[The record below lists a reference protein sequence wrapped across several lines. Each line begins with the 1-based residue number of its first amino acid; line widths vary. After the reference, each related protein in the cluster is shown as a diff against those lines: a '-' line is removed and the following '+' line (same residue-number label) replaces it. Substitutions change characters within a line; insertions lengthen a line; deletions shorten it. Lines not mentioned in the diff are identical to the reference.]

1 MSLRAEKDA
10 GFGQG
15 SKTATVLTNRSKFIT
30 IVTDEPQTARH
41 PDIFRGLPSLR
52 KGVRPMNT
60 STLSLGAAPVKT
72 SYESSMKSVSKS
84 A

>member
-1 MSLRAEKDA
+1 MSSRAERVA

-41 PDIFRGLPSLR
+41 PDIYQGLPVLR

-60 STLSLGAAPVKT
+60 STLSLGTSSMKT
-72 SYESSMKSVSKS
+72 SYESCMKSVN
-84 A
+84 